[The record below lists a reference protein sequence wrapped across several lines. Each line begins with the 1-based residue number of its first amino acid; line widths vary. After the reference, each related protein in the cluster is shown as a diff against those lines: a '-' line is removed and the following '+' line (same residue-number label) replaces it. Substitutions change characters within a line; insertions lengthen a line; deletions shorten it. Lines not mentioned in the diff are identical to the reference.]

1 MCETGRRLKE
11 AREAQGRS
19 LAEMAQ
25 QLSVRKVILEALEE
39 CRYEELPEAAL
50 SRGYLRRY
58 AQILGLDPEPLLAQF
73 PAKTGARSAHPTGEA
88 APQRR
93 GLPVWFWTLLVL
105 ILLGAGVAAWRVFTT
120 QNKPT
125 TVEVAP
131 PPPPA
136 APQRVTLRVTTQPT
150 GARVYLDGF
159 LLGQSPVQAPGIEVG
174 ERVLRVEAPG
184 FKPYQTTL
192 RLTENKNL
200 SVALEVAPPPLPPA
214 SAPKPG
220 SATPA
225 SPQTTPPTTPPP
237 TNTQGVVL
245 RLEGRSW
252 VRVTTASG
260 QKLYEGIPAQ
270 GTVLSYNQPVVVRAG
285 NPAAVRVTVNG
296 QEQGVMGQPGQPITR
311 RYPASP

>member
-1 MCETGRRLKE
+1 MCEPGRRLKE

-19 LAEMAQ
+19 LAELAQ
-25 QLSVRKVILEALEE
+25 QLSVRKAILEALEE
-39 CRYEELPEAAL
+39 CRYSELPEAAL

-58 AQILGLDPEPLLAQF
+58 AQVLGLDPEPLLAQF
-73 PAKTGARSAHPTGEA
+73 PAKTGAHLTDSTGEA
-88 APQRR
+88 APPRR
-93 GLPVWFWTLLVL
+93 GIPVWWWIWLAL
-105 ILLGAGVAAWRVFTT
+105 ILVGAGVAAWRVLTARS
-120 QNKPT
+120 QPT
-125 TVEVAP
+125 TVEIAP

-136 APQRVTLRVTTQPT
+136 APQRVTLRVTTQPA

-192 RLTENKNL
+192 RLTENKDL
-200 SVALEVAPPPLPPA
+200 AVVLEAAPAPPPPA
-214 SAPKPG
+214 STP
-220 SATPA
+220 PA
-225 SPQTTPPTTPPP
+225 SPQTTPPANSPS
-237 TNTQGVVL
+237 VVL

-260 QKLYEGIPAQ
+260 QKLYEGIPAP
-270 GTVLSYNQPVVVRAG
+270 GTVLSYDQPVVVRAG

-296 QEQGVMGQPGQPITR
+296 QDGGAMGQPGQPVTR
-311 RYPASP
+311 RYPANP

>member
-58 AQILGLDPEPLLAQF
+58 AQILGLDPEPLLAEF
-73 PAKTGARSAHPTGEA
+73 PAKTGSRAANPTGEA
-88 APQRR
+88 APPRR
-93 GLPVWFWTLLVL
+93 GLPIWFWTLLLL
-105 ILLGAGVAAWRVFTT
+105 ILIGAGVAAWRLFTI

-136 APQRVTLRVTTQPT
+136 APQRVTLRVTTQPP

-174 ERVLRVEAPG
+174 ERVLRIEAPG

-192 RLTENKNL
+192 RLTENKDL
-200 SVALEVAPPPLPPA
+200 SVVLEVAPPPPA
-214 SAPKPG
+214 ASNPSP
-220 SATPA
+220 TPA
-225 SPQTTPPTTPPP
+225 NPQTTPPAATPP
-237 TNTQGVVL
+237 TNTPSVVL

-252 VRVTTASG
+252 VRVTTANG

-270 GTVLSYNQPVVVRAG
+270 GAVLTYSQPVVVRAG
-285 NPAAVRVTVNG
+285 NPAAVRVSVNG
-296 QEQGVMGQPGQPITR
+296 QDQGVMGQPGQPITR